1 MMSRICLFM
10 TLSFFSILLFAC
22 VSKSKYLELE
32 SDLVA
37 SNQQVDQQ
45 ENSFKELEAK
55 YQDLE
60 AKHTAL
66 INENLQLA
74 SKTEKLSYELETE
87 RSVVQEKDQAIQDL
101 ENTRK
106 KIETGLK
113 DQIASQ
119 EIKLEELEGKL
130 KVTFVDKILFN
141 SGSARVNERGKEL
154 LLEFAESFK
163 ENKDQN
169 IVVEGHTDNVSV
181 GAALKSRFPS
191 NWELSTAR
199 STAVVRFLQDE
210 AGLEP
215 ERLSATGYSYYR
227 PVASNDTEEER
238 SQNRRIEIILIPVR

>member
-10 TLSFFSILLFAC
+10 MLGFFSILLFAC

-45 ENSFKELEAK
+45 ENSLKELEAK

-74 SKTEKLSYELETE
+74 SKSDNLSSELEKE
-87 RSVVQEKDQAIQDL
+87 RTAIEEKDQALQEL

-106 KIETGLK
+106 KIEAGLK
-113 DQIASQ
+113 NQLASQ

-130 KVTFVDKILFN
+130 KVTFIDKILFN
-141 SGSARVNERGKEL
+141 SGSAKINERGQQL
-154 LLEFAESFK
+154 LLEFAVSFK

-169 IVVEGHTDNVSV
+169 ILVEGHTDNVSV
-181 GAALKSRFPS
+181 GAALKFRFPS

-215 ERLSATGYSYYR
+215 ERLSAAGYSYYR
-227 PVASNDTEEER
+227 PLVSNDTEDGR

>member
-1 MMSRICLFM
+1 M
-10 TLSFFSILLFAC
+10 TLGFFSILLLAC

-45 ENSFKELEAK
+45 ENNLKELEAK

-87 RSVVQEKDQAIQDL
+87 RSVVQEKDQAIQEL

-130 KVTFVDKILFN
+130 KVTFIDKILFN
-141 SGSARVNERGKEL
+141 SGSAKINERGKEL

-163 ENKDQN
+163 ENKDQS

>member
-10 TLSFFSILLFAC
+10 TLGFFGILLFAC

-45 ENSFKELEAK
+45 ENSLKELEAK

-130 KVTFVDKILFN
+130 KVTFIDKILFN
-141 SGSARVNERGKEL
+141 SGSAKINERGKEL